1 MEINM
6 TKFIIKR
13 IGISVIVFFGIT
25 LLVFVLVSLTPGS
38 PAEIMLGGDL
48 SLITPEAVAE
58 AEKKLCLDQPV
69 IVQYIKWLGQIFQ
82 GNLGIY
88 YRTTKPVLNEILPRL
103 KPTLILTVTS
113 TLLSMLIAIPLGA
126 LSACKPYSVWDY
138 LASGMSFV
146 GTSVPNFFVSLI
158 LIYVFAVKL
167 HLLPVSGMYD
177 SAANQS
183 LASLLVH
190 MICPVIA
197 LSLQSVGGILRQ
209 TRGTMLEALH
219 GDYIRTSRALG
230 LSELR
235 VIFCHGLRNA
245 LLPVLSVIS
254 GRLPFIIGG
263 AVITEQI
270 FSWPGLGSLMVISI
284 TYRDYSCIMGITVFI
299 AAVVLIGNILTDIAY
314 GFADPRIRHSR
325 G

>member
-1 MEINM
+1 
-6 TKFIIKR
+6 
-13 IGISVIVFFGIT
+13 
-25 LLVFVLVSLTPGS
+25 
-38 PAEIMLGGDL
+38 
-48 SLITPEAVAE
+48 
-58 AEKKLCLDQPV
+58 
-69 IVQYIKWLGQIFQ
+69 
-82 GNLGIY
+82 
-88 YRTTKPVLNEILPRL
+88 
-103 KPTLILTVTS
+103 
-113 TLLSMLIAIPLGA
+113 MLIAIPLGA
-126 LSACKPYSVWDY
+126 LSAYKPYSVWDY

>member
-1 MEINM
+1 M

-48 SLITPEAVAE
+48 SLITPEALAE

-82 GNLGIY
+82 GNLGIS

-126 LSACKPYSVWDY
+126 LSAYKPYSVWDY

-299 AAVVLIGNILTDIAY
+299 AAVVLIGNIVTDIAY

>member
-1 MEINM
+1 
-6 TKFIIKR
+6 
-13 IGISVIVFFGIT
+13 
-25 LLVFVLVSLTPGS
+25 
-38 PAEIMLGGDL
+38 
-48 SLITPEAVAE
+48 
-58 AEKKLCLDQPV
+58 
-69 IVQYIKWLGQIFQ
+69 
-82 GNLGIY
+82 
-88 YRTTKPVLNEILPRL
+88 
-103 KPTLILTVTS
+103 
-113 TLLSMLIAIPLGA
+113 MLIAIPLGA

-183 LASLLVH
+183 LGSLLVH

-235 VIFCHGLRNA
+235 VIFCHGLCNA